1 MIYIH
6 FKPHHKSSFG
16 NVKNLHS
23 QQIES
28 RDAIPSYQQYS
39 QTLTDAS
46 ENVHWLI
53 VEAWVLLPCSK
64 HQCTSQSSHDNKEV
78 AKLTSIRMASAPL
91 GSMCTNAILKFVYSY
106 CMKTP
111 SVKVANAWLEHIKG
125 LVSKLVHCHID
136 KQE

>member
-1 MIYIH
+1 MRCD
-6 FKPHHKSSFG
+6 S
-16 NVKNLHS
+16 HS
-23 QQIES
+23 QLIQLI
-28 RDAIPSYQQYS
+28 DAIISNQQYG
-39 QTLTDAS
+39 QPFTDAS

-106 CMKTP
+106 CMKMP